1 MIYDVHCHI
10 QETPASYGVLES
22 QNNIRYCVQATNY
35 VDWKDV
41 VELKG
46 RFGDMIIPAFGVH
59 PWFVE
64 KIKSGDIPSSWKDEL
79 RQLIG
84 EHGGIVGECG
94 LDKAARNRESN
105 RVYPFAPQI
114 SLLKEQL
121 EIACSLRVPVSL
133 HCVRAFG
140 ALVDV
145 LRDGQERGMLP
156 PRIMLHSYS
165 GSADMLRQIFCTGE
179 LGKRIYVSFSQFV
192 NGRNVEKSTQCI
204 QAVPE
209 DRILVES
216 DLHDAAAAG
225 EALDSVI
232 ELVSQ
237 ARGWS
242 AGEARERL
250 AANSRQFFSRHDQS

>member
-10 QETPASYGVLES
+10 QETPASYGVLEL
-22 QNNIRYCVQATNY
+22 QENIRYCVQATNY

-41 VELKG
+41 VELKQ
-46 RFGDMIIPAFGVH
+46 RFGDKIIPAFGVH
-59 PWFVE
+59 LWFVE
-64 KIKSGDIPSSWKDEL
+64 KVESGDIPSNWKDEL
-79 RQLIG
+79 RRLIK

-94 LDKAARNRESN
+94 LDKVARNRESN
-105 RVYPFAPQI
+105 KVYPFEPQI
-114 SLLKEQL
+114 RLLKEQL
-121 EIACSLRVPVSL
+121 EIACELDVAVSL

-140 ALVDV
+140 TLVDV
-145 LRDGQERGMLP
+145 LQDGQKRGMLP

-165 GSADMLRQIFCTGE
+165 GSADMLRQIFCKGE
-179 LGKRIYVSFSQFV
+179 LGKRIYVSFSHFV
-192 NGRNVEKSTQCI
+192 NGRNVEKSRQCI

-216 DLHDAAAAG
+216 DLHDVAAAG
-225 EALDSVI
+225 EALASVI

-242 AGEARERL
+242 ADEARERL
-250 AANSRQFFSRHDQS
+250 ACNSRLFFSQSDKS